1 MKRHHLSSQR
11 RAPAPIGIEDLDR
24 ILEYSGIHLHK
35 KSLGQLWAYH
45 NLIRKRNQGREL
57 TRIINFE
64 SMVIKHYVDSM
75 IVGQWMTL
83 SYPMLD
89 LGTGAGFPGI
99 PLKIRYPHLKLIL
112 AEKKPGLVAFLR
124 ETCEVLSLK
133 HVEIFEH
140 KVTSQSFSR
149 KVPSAITRAVEE
161 VSKTILRT
169 SGCLQS
175 GSQLIFMKGPS
186 VDPEL
191 ESALKRFGDKF
202 KVVMNKKYF
211 LPHTPY
217 ERRLIVL
224 ERN

>member
-1 MKRHHLSSQR
+1 
-11 RAPAPIGIEDLDR
+11 
-24 ILEYSGIHLHK
+24 
-35 KSLGQLWAYH
+35 
-45 NLIRKRNQGREL
+45 
-57 TRIINFE
+57 
-64 SMVIKHYVDSM
+64 MVLKHYVDSM
-75 IVGQWMTL
+75 IVGKWMTL
-83 SYPMLD
+83 PSPMLD

-112 AEKKPGLVAFLR
+112 AEPRPNLVAFLR
-124 ETCEVLSLK
+124 ETREVLSLK

-149 KVPSAITRAVEE
+149 AVPAVITRAVEE

-191 ESALKRFGDKF
+191 ESALKRFGNRF

-211 LPHTPY
+211 LPNTPY

-224 ERN
+224 ERLS